1 MSLLLSDPL
10 LCPLGLLETIG
21 WPLVCL
27 ACVDGMISTIFSD
40 LFVSQSMN
48 GLNRKHS
55 NPVHHMF
62 IDISSEF

>member
-1 MSLLLSDPL
+1 MSLLLSDT

-40 LFVSQSMN
+40 LFVSQSVN
-48 GLNRKHS
+48 GFNRKHS
-55 NPVHHMF
+55 NP
-62 IDISSEF
+62 DISSEF

>member
-1 MSLLLSDPL
+1 MSLLLSDP

-27 ACVDGMISTIFSD
+27 TCVDGMISTIFSD
-40 LFVSQSMN
+40 LFVSQSVN
-48 GLNRKHS
+48 GFNRKHS